1 MCWCTSKACK
11 YKKRKHNVGHDG
23 FLIKC
28 NIGYKNHTAYRSLI
42 AEQPLLPVLDVF
54 GMGWV
59 IKRPYQGAAAEM
71 LPKTYD
77 PTYSS

>member
-1 MCWCTSKACK
+1 MPSRGPPVAA
-11 YKKRKHNVGHDG
+11 
-23 FLIKC
+23 FLEMLTKSV
-28 NIGYKNHTAYRSLI
+28 NLRAI
-42 AEQPLLPVLDVF
+42 AANVLDVF

-59 IKRPYQGAAAEM
+59 IKRPSQGAAAEM